1 MPRGHFLDYLKNKI
15 KFSQSF
21 LNVERIVIDG
31 TLWME
36 SVKRKLQLISMRYD
50 VTYAIIYG
58 FIYPAIILLDMAI
71 ENYKRIKCLGTV
83 RSA

>member
-1 MPRGHFLDYLKNKI
+1 
-15 KFSQSF
+15 
-21 LNVERIVIDG
+21 
-31 TLWME
+31 
-36 SVKRKLQLISMRYD
+36 MRYD